1 MKCFSK
7 LAIFLLCAMTFYSP
21 SAQADETYVFPA
33 ANQSEEQQKKDEY
46 ECYLWAA
53 EQSGFDPVEGHK
65 DGASQSSVDSNGANS
80 KSGGAGKAALG
91 GATRG
96 AIIAEASDGDA
107 SKGAATGATMSLVK
121 GKRRQQAAEEKER
134 AALEEQARA
143 EAEAKQKLV
152 ANYERARAACL
163 EARDYV
169 VK

>member
-1 MKCFSK
+1 MYSIDRII
-7 LAIFLLCAMTFYSP
+7 LGVFLLASVLAA

-33 ANQSEEQQKKDEY
+33 ADQSEEQQKKDEY
-46 ECYLWAA
+46 ECYLWAVD
-53 EQSGFDPVEGHK
+53 QSGFDPVEGHQG
-65 DGASQSSVDSNGANS
+65 DPSQASDDADSAGA

-96 AIIAEASDGDA
+96 AVIAEASDGDA
-107 SKGAATGATMSLVK
+107 SKGATAGATMGLIK
-121 GKRRQQAAEEKER
+121 GKRRQQAAADKEK
-134 AALEEQARA
+134 AAREEQARA

-152 ANYERARAACL
+152 SNYERARAACL